1 MEGLDRGE
9 TQASGHHWA
18 DLEKKKANLL
28 SALRKRKK
36 IVLEINAVQRQASS
50 VLSFNSHEMQITI
63 TDLPYSTY
71 FTLFVIISIVL
82 KLISAGCSSR
92 SCEKVLVSFLIS
104 QSCFR
109 S

>member
-18 DLEKKKANLL
+18 DLEKKKKKANLL

-50 VLSFNSHEMQITI
+50 VFEL
-63 TDLPYSTY
+63 
-71 FTLFVIISIVL
+71 
-82 KLISAGCSSR
+82 
-92 SCEKVLVSFLIS
+92 
-104 QSCFR
+104 
-109 S
+109 